1 MRTNRILSIAAALGA
16 VLCLDASAG
25 KVIPEYTNEFETEWF
40 DAGVQSYTSGQALP
54 DRWTKPVSTD
64 AEVTVGDGKITLD
77 TDLDDPLTYTP
88 ANACSN
94 VAVVAA
100 TMTAT
105 VNASEPTFT
114 TAPQAA
120 LAVIGTST
128 STNWVGFVGN
138 GAGGTD
144 WVPFPS
150 PVPVAGETYSV
161 RIEFD
166 QRAGEARQIRY
177 LVGGTVLGDGWYPNP
192 QAGTA
197 KISNVSFS
205 GSGDI
210 KALSGNNVLNA
221 SFDMTDV
228 AGFDFT
234 NGVVSVSNVV
244 VGGVSAT
251 AKITVI
257 DCKTGQAVAS
267 TERQISG
274 SDPVSWDLAA
284 DLTDNALVPGGAYT
298 YEVDILVDGEV
309 VAKKTDT
316 FLAAN
321 WTDDT
326 WFGADASKV
335 DAEREIGGAWDQVK
349 HPEEIVAN
357 AYVIEEDAFFNVS
370 AEKKDEGTNTVTR
383 VDAVVT
389 FDAFV
394 TALTAP
400 EGDAFGGFVAAKID
414 DVAQWMAL
422 TTNGWEALTG
432 AAAPEL
438 QTAYTVRAEVD
449 FLSKVKRVRY
459 FVKTGTA
466 EQDAFVPLACGDS
479 EWIQLAVD
487 KDTFT
492 SVEFQGS
499 GTLAKFEA
507 TIADKAV
514 AEVNGKRYDTMAE
527 ALAAAGTEGTNT
539 IKLLTNAT
547 FEPTQAGSYDIAPNN
562 YRYASGGQ
570 VLSNP
575 QTIVI
580 TDPDEPPV
588 VRPSNQVMAEVK
600 TPGGA
605 QYKNVN
611 SLRDF
616 LERNGVTAY
625 TENKSSGEIKEAL
638 NDVPEESNG
647 LTLWEDY
654 VMGIEPKDP
663 VDPVTIPTGDTA
675 DDGITLSIP
684 AIAAATP
691 SGDYGLL
698 FKVVDA
704 QNESKATTNDASAI
718 KIPLA
723 TGTYRVKLEFTK
735 PAGN

>member
-16 VLCLDASAG
+16 VLCLEAAG
-25 KVIPEYTNEFETEWF
+25 KVIPEYANEFETLWF
-40 DAGVQSYTSGQALP
+40 DAGVKSYTAGQALP
-54 DRWTKPVSTD
+54 TQWKKPASAD
-64 AEVTVGDGKITLD
+64 AEVTVGPGKITLD

-88 ANACSN
+88 ENACSN

-120 LAVIGTST
+120 LAAIGTST
-128 STNWVGFVGN
+128 STNWVGLVGN
-138 GAGGTD
+138 GNGGTT
-144 WVPFPS
+144 WVRFPS
-150 PVPVAGETYSV
+150 PVPDAGETYSV

-177 LVGGTVLGDGWYPNP
+177 LVEGTVLGDGWYPNP

-210 KALSGNNVLNA
+210 TALSGKNVLNA

-234 NGVVSVSNVV
+234 NGVVKVSNVD
-244 VGGVSAT
+244 VGGVAAT
-251 AKITVI
+251 AKIKVI
-257 DCKTGQAVAS
+257 DCKTGAEVGAYAPQP
-267 TERQISG
+267 ISG
-274 SDPVSWDLAA
+274 SNPVSWDLAA
-284 DLTDNALVPGGAYT
+284 GLTDNALVPGGAYT
-298 YEVDILVDGEV
+298 YEVDILVGDEV

-321 WTDDT
+321 WSGST
-326 WFGADASKV
+326 WFGADASKEE
-335 DAEREIGGAWDQVK
+335 AEREIGGNWDSAK
-349 HPEEIVAN
+349 APEEVKDN
-357 AYVIEEDAFFNVS
+357 AYVIEEDALFNVS

-394 TALTAP
+394 TAPTPP
-400 EGDAFGGFVAAKID
+400 EGGDAFGGFVAAKSG

-422 TTNGWEALTG
+422 TTDGWVALTG

-438 QTAYTVRAEVD
+438 QTTYTVRAEVD
-449 FLSKVKRVRY
+449 FLSAVKRVRY

-514 AEVNGKRYDTMAE
+514 AEVNGKKYDTMAE

-562 YRYASGGQ
+562 YRYASGGR

-580 TDPDEPPV
+580 TNPDEPPV
-588 VRPSNQVMAEVK
+588 VRPGNQVMAEVK

-605 QYKNVN
+605 QYKNIN
-611 SLRDF
+611 SLREF
-616 LERNGVTAY
+616 LEGNKVDAY
-625 TENKSSGEIKEAL
+625 TTNGSSGDIEKAL
-638 NDVPEESNG
+638 ETPDTNG
-647 LTLWEDY
+647 LTYWQDY
-654 VMGIEPKDP
+654 ALGID
-663 VDPVTIPTGDTA
+663 VGTSVAPVTVPTGDTA
-675 DDGITLSIP
+675 DDGIMLSIP
-684 AIAAATP
+684 AIGAATP

-698 FKVVDA
+698 FKVVDEKSA
-704 QNESKATTNDASAI
+704 EKASTANAGAI
-718 KIPLA
+718 KVPLA
-723 TGTYRVKLEFTK
+723 TGTYKIKVIFT
-735 PAGN
+735 PAN

>member
-16 VLCLDASAG
+16 VLCLEAAG
-25 KVIPEYTNEFETEWF
+25 KVIPEYTNEFETAWF
-40 DAGVQSYTSGQALP
+40 DAGISNLKKGGQLP
-54 DRWTKPVSTD
+54 NDWSTRQGSE

-88 ANACSN
+88 ASACSD

-105 VNASEPTFT
+105 VNTSVPTFT
-114 TAPQAA
+114 EYPQAA
-120 LAVIGTST
+120 LTVIGTAS
-128 STNWVGFVGN
+128 STNWTGLVGN
-138 GAGGTD
+138 GTGGTV
-144 WVPFPS
+144 WVTFTS
-150 PVPVAGETYSV
+150 SVPDAGQEYSV

-166 QRAGEARQIRY
+166 QRDTKRIRY
-177 LVGGTVLGDGWYPNP
+177 LVGDAVLVDANDGAHADGWYPNP
-192 QAGTA
+192 IAAGE
-197 KISNVSFS
+197 KISKVSFS

-210 KALSGNNVLNA
+210 TALSGKNVLDA

-244 VGGVSAT
+244 VGGVSAK

-257 DCKTGQAVAS
+257 DCKTGQAVVSVAQGIVGAS
-267 TERQISG
+267 
-274 SDPVSWDLAA
+274 VSWDLAA
-284 DLTDNALVPGGAYT
+284 GLTDNALVPGGAYT
-298 YEVDILVDGEV
+298 YEVDILVGGEV

-326 WFGADASKV
+326 WFGADASK
-335 DAEREIGGAWDQVK
+335 AAGSREIGGNWDSTK
-349 HPEEIVAN
+349 NPEEVKDN
-357 AYVIEEDAFFNVS
+357 AYVIEEDALFIVS
-370 AEKKDEGTNTVTR
+370 DVKQDEGTNTVTR

-394 TALTAP
+394 TAPALP
-400 EGDAFGGFVAAKID
+400 DDDAFGGFVAAKSG

-422 TTNGWEALTG
+422 TTDGWVALTG

-438 QTAYTVRAEVD
+438 RTTYTVRAEVD
-449 FLSKVKRVRY
+449 FLSNARRVRY
-459 FVKTGTA
+459 FVKTA
-466 EQDAFVPLACGDS
+466 EGDFVPLTCGDS
-479 EWIQLAVD
+479 EWIPLAAN

-514 AEVNGKRYDTMAE
+514 AEVNGKKYDTMAE
-527 ALAAAGTEGTNT
+527 ALAAARDNGLAIT
-539 IKLLTNAT
+539 LLTNAT
-547 FEPTQAGSYDIAPNN
+547 IEPTEKGSYDIAPNS

-580 TDPDEPPV
+580 TKPDEPPA
-588 VRPSNQVMAEVK
+588 VRPSNQVMAAV
-600 TPGGA
+600 TPPGGE
-605 QYKNVN
+605 QYKNIN
-611 SLRDF
+611 SLREF
-616 LERNGVTAY
+616 LEKNKVEAY
-625 TENKSSGEIKEAL
+625 TTNGSSGDIEKAL
-638 NDVPEESNG
+638 TTPGENA
-647 LTLWEDY
+647 LQLWQDY
-654 VMGIEPKDP
+654 ALGIDP
-663 VDPVTIPTGDTA
+663 TNSVAPVTIPTGDTA

-691 SGDYGLL
+691 SGDYSLS

-704 QNESKATTNDASAI
+704 KGEPKATTNDASAI
-718 KIPLA
+718 KVPLA
-723 TGTYRVKLEFTK
+723 TGTYKVKVIFTA
-735 PAGN
+735 P